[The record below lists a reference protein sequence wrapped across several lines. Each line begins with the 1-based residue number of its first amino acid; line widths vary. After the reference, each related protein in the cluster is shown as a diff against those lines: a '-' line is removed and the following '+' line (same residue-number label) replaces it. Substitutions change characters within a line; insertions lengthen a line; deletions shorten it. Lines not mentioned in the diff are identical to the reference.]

1 MARLLASW
9 FGSGLVLRRF
19 RGVDDGSGTV
29 GAALAMVFVFALMP
43 AGWGAQLGAALIVA
57 AFSVWSSH
65 QFADEGDPGWI
76 VIDEAAGTMLATIGL
91 GPVAALVAFVIFRIA
106 DITKRF
112 PGVAPAERL
121 KGGWGITADDLVAG
135 GWALAGGWLFQALT

>member
-1 MARLLASW
+1 MLASW
-9 FGSGLVLRRF
+9 FGSGLILRRV

-29 GAALAMVFVFALMP
+29 GAALALVVALALIP
-43 AGWGAQLGAALIVA
+43 VGWGAQLGAALIVTGL
-57 AFSVWSSH
+57 SVWSAH

-91 GPVAALVAFVIFRIA
+91 GVAPALVAFVLFRIA

-121 KGGWGITADDLVAG
+121 PGGWGITADDLVAG
-135 GWALAGGWLFQALT
+135 GWALAGGWIIQAVT